1 MRRKSD
7 RNKSKST
14 PEKSPEKPSRRSH
27 RHSRRRRKSSSSSS
41 DDEPRVRSTS
51 RVKTDSTSDKTGS
64 RSVTPDSKPT
74 VGENPEPQVKP
85 DLVPEADVVKNDTDI
100 KCESGIPDGAKPK
113 DAPLGSGEWKE
124 DNNFWQ
130 TDEKNDDHSGAAAAS
145 VAPEEKTKDSKDAG
159 EVWKV
164 QSANGST
171 GKGGEI
177 QKLKICRQRLA
188 ESPELPKE
196 TPPRRRLSRTPKD
209 SSGSSKNV
217 DDNDDNP
224 AAEEANKNV
233 EQETLSS
240 SSPSPPV
247 HEALNVIC
255 ETESPTK
262 IKIINVGNLTPDK
275 NHTPPMSSAEMPD
288 LNIEE
293 PKPADTKKPI
303 QTKEEETINSTEEEK
318 SVKASKPM
326 EESESP
332 EKSKAGEETTVTEE
346 SKTTDKVLSENVN
359 EREQKIEN
367 DDAGNKS
374 KQGSVE
380 KSPSPKQRSVEKSP
394 SPLPESTKQETTL
407 STELLKK
414 EESNENVE
422 AENQEVENK
431 PTLVSSEKEKP
442 VRRSSSSKSQ
452 SNEKEERRSVKKSSS
467 PSPRRERKRRD
478 SSSSSSSSDDSSS
491 SSDSDSSSH
500 NRKKSNKSK
509 RRDGTKSAVST
520 KSGKKA
526 TSDSEDD
533 HRHQKKDVP
542 PHEVQLDRTHSA
554 NSNKENLVTN
564 AQPASAGDSGGAGTT
579 DQGGAVVTRKRRW
592 GASKTIRPVKK
603 PVLSIS
609 TDSLKNLIPGAKP
622 IPAEELQLS
631 VEEEEGQLDDDEDE
645 IVEVAQQAEKES
657 TKKKEREREKE
668 ERRKEHKEKE
678 KELERKKKYNERKDV
693 KPEKPSASGPDNQK
707 GSSSRKILLITDD
720 ARKLAHSPSPP
731 RRRPSSVLFIT
742 NLVRPFTA
750 QQLKNLLLRTGTIAE
765 NGFWIDKIKSKCYV
779 EYTTE
784 DAAVETRHAL
794 HGVRWPVNN
803 PKTLVVEFASHDDMA
818 VAQALSEETD
828 PIPRKAEPL
837 VIDRSVEGWIADQAR
852 LKAQGDRSNRRVMA
866 AIREWDVGKPEHPD
880 EIIEQDH
887 RARERQREQERRMR
901 KERSHRSMTPDIS
914 ELPARKQRRKEEDA
928 PVKLLDDLFKKTK
941 TSPCIYWLP
950 LTAEQIA
957 VKEEMRRQHMAEHER
972 RVAEMKKAEQARR
985 ERDRRNRK

>member
-1 MRRKSD
+1 MRRKSE

-41 DDEPRVRSTS
+41 DDEPGVRSRS

-64 RSVTPDSKPT
+64 RSVTPDSKPN
-74 VGENPEPQVKP
+74 VAEIPEPQARPESVP
-85 DLVPEADVVKNDTDI
+85 DADVVKNDTDS
-100 KCESGIPDGAKPK
+100 KCESVMPDDAKPK
-113 DAPLGSGEWKE
+113 DALPGSGEWKE

-130 TDEKNDDHSGAAAAS
+130 TDEKKDDHSGAANASAAS
-145 VAPEEKTKDSKDAG
+145 EEKTKDSKDAA

-209 SSGSSKNV
+209 SSGSNKNI
-217 DDNDDNP
+217 DDNDDKP

-233 EQETLSS
+233 EQETSS
-240 SSPSPPV
+240 SSTPSPPV

-262 IKIINVGNLTPDK
+262 IKIINVGSLTPDK
-275 NHTPPMSSAEMPD
+275 KSHTPPISLAETPVSS
-288 LNIEE
+288 IEV
-293 PKPADTKKPI
+293 PKPADTNKPI
-303 QTKEEETINSTEEEK
+303 QTNEKEEETVDSTEEEK
-318 SVKASKPM
+318 NVKESKTPK
-326 EESESP
+326 ESESP
-332 EKSKAGEETTVTEE
+332 EKSTAGEETTVTEE
-346 SKTTDKVLSENVN
+346 TKIIQEDVQES
-359 EREQKIEN
+359 EQKTEN
-367 DDAGNKS
+367 DDTGNKS
-374 KQGSVE
+374 EQETVE
-380 KSPSPKQRSVEKSP
+380 KSPSPV
-394 SPLPESTKQETTL
+394 PESTEQETIL
-407 STELLKK
+407 SSIELPKN

-422 AENQEVENK
+422 TEKQEEENK
-431 PTLVSSEKEKP
+431 QRLVSSEKQKP
-442 VRRSSSSKSQ
+442 VRRSSNSKSP

-500 NRKKSNKSK
+500 NRKKSSKSK
-509 RRDGTKSAVST
+509 RRSGTKSAVSS
-520 KSGKKA
+520 KSTKKA

-533 HRHQKKDVP
+533 RHHKKKEVP
-542 PHEVQLDRTHSA
+542 QQEIQLDRTHSA

-564 AQPASAGDSGGAGTT
+564 SQPASAGDSGGAGTA

-668 ERRKEHKEKE
+668 ERRKEHKEKDE
-678 KELERKKKYNERKDV
+678 ERKKKYSERKNA
-693 KPEKPSASGPDNQK
+693 KPEKPSASGSDNQK

-731 RRRPSSVLFIT
+731 RRRPSNVLFIT

-914 ELPARKQRRKEEDA
+914 ELPARKQRRKEDDA

-957 VKEEMRRQHMAEHER
+957 VKEEMRRKHMAEHER

>member
-1 MRRKSD
+1 MRRKSE

-14 PEKSPEKPSRRSH
+14 PEKSPDKPSRKAH

-41 DDEPRVRSTS
+41 DDERGARSTS
-51 RVKTDSTSDKTGS
+51 RVKTDSTSDKTKS
-64 RSVTPDSKPT
+64 RSVSPDIKTNLSDI
-74 VGENPEPQVKP
+74 PEPPAKP
-85 DLVPEADVVKNDTDI
+85 EPVPNVAVVKNNIDS
-100 KCESGIPDGAKPK
+100 KNESGVVDDAKSK
-113 DAPLGSGEWKE
+113 DTPGGGVEWKE
-124 DNNFWQ
+124 DNSFWQ
-130 TDEKNDDHSGAAAAS
+130 TDEKNDDHSSAAVPTTSAS
-145 VAPEEKTKDSKDAG
+145 GEEKAKDSKDAG

-188 ESPELPKE
+188 ESPELPKD

-209 SSGSSKNV
+209 SSGS
-217 DDNDDNP
+217 
-224 AAEEANKNV
+224 NKNEGDEDAV
-233 EQETLSS
+233 EEGKHPERETSSS

-262 IKIINVGNLTPDK
+262 IKIINVGSLTPDK
-275 NHTPPMSSAEMPD
+275 RSYTPPIISPVETPVVSKEQQ
-288 LNIEE
+288 
-293 PKPADTKKPI
+293 KPI
-303 QTKEEETINSTEEEK
+303 DSQKPTQEKGEDEEKTNEMEETKTTDETKTEK
-318 SVKASKPM
+318 
-326 EESESP
+326 SESP
-332 EKSKAGEETTVTEE
+332 EESKGGEEIAVTEDL
-346 SKTTDKVLSENVN
+346 KTTDNTVSESLQ
-359 EREQKIEN
+359 ETEQKEN
-367 DDAGNKS
+367 DNKS
-374 KQGSVE
+374 SKSKEGSVE
-380 KSPSPKQRSVEKSP
+380 KSPPLLPEKS
-394 SPLPESTKQETTL
+394 KQESSV
-407 STELLKK
+407 STGPKK
-414 EESNENVE
+414 GESNESIGMDKKDKSKSVLIN
-422 AENQEVENK
+422 N
-431 PTLVSSEKEKP
+431 EKEKQMQ
-442 VRRSSSSKSQ
+442 RSSSSKSP
-452 SNEKEERRSVKKSSS
+452 NHEKEERRSVKKSSF
-467 PSPRRERKRRD
+467 PSPRHERKRS

-491 SSDSDSSSH
+491 SSDSDSSHS
-500 NRKKSNKSK
+500 RKKSSKSK
-509 RRDGTKSAVST
+509 RRDNKKSAAST
-520 KSGKKA
+520 KHPKKA
-526 TSDSEDD
+526 ASDSEDD
-533 HRHQKKDVP
+533 RRHQKEKASSSWEG
-542 PHEVQLDRTHSA
+542 HLDRTHSV

-564 AQPASAGDSGGAGTT
+564 SKPASAGDSGGMGTT
-579 DQGGAVVTRKRRW
+579 DQGAAVVTRKRRW

-622 IPAEELQLS
+622 VPAEELQLS
-631 VEEEEGQLDDDEDE
+631 VEEEEGQLDDDDDDE
-645 IVEVAQQAEKES
+645 IIEVAQQAEKDS
-657 TKKKEREREKE
+657 VRKKEREHEKDERRKERKEKDLE
-668 ERRKEHKEKE
+668 ERRK
-678 KELERKKKYNERKDV
+678 KYSDRKDI
-693 KPEKPSASGPDNQK
+693 KPEKPSTSGSDNMK
-707 GSSSRKILLITDD
+707 GSSTRKILLITDD

-731 RRRPSSVLFIT
+731 RRRPSNVLFIT

-837 VIDRSVEGWIADQAR
+837 MIDRSVEGWIADQAR

-880 EIIEQDH
+880 EIIELEH
-887 RARERQREQERRMR
+887 RGRERQREQERRMLR
-901 KERSHRSMTPDIS
+901 KERPHRSMTPDIS
-914 ELPARKQRRKEEDA
+914 ELPARKQRRKEDDA

-950 LTAEQIA
+950 LTVEQIA